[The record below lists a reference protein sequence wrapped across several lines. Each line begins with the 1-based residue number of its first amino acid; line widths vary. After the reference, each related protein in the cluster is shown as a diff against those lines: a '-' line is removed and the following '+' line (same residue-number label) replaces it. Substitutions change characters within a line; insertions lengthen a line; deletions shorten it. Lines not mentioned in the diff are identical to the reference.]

1 MAAAPAGLDIK
12 RIDPGSLSV
21 TGRDVD
27 PVSLDT
33 FFASALNVIKVG
45 QKLYLSTTL
54 RGIFE
59 AYDTARGNTT
69 LMDYLD
75 GEPQGKDEFVA
86 TAMGYQN
93 DPALPNI
100 VDPYTMTLFIEVD
113 FENLYDVLHVGD
125 RPTRNAARVAE
136 EKMREMV
143 GGSRRK
149 KQSRKAKRRKTKGRK
164 TKGRKTK
171 GKKSRRR

>member
-1 MAAAPAGLDIK
+1 MAVAGGLDIK
-12 RIDPGSLSV
+12 RVDPGSYSV
-21 TGRDVD
+21 ADRDVD
-27 PVSLDT
+27 PITLDA
-33 FFASALNVIKVG
+33 FHASALNVIKVG

-100 VDPYTMTLFIEVD
+100 VDPSTMTPFIEVD
-113 FENLYDVLHVGD
+113 FEKLYDLLHYGD

-136 EKMREMV
+136 EKMGEMA
-143 GGSRRK
+143 GGS
-149 KQSRKAKRRKTKGRK
+149 RRKTKGRK
-164 TKGRKTK
+164 TKRRKTK